1 MNTTELLPEEILI
14 QIFSSLG
21 QQDLVNVLLVC
32 RLWKE
37 VAELPWL
44 WTKEEVVLGQKQV
57 NNIAVLRT
65 RRLERIKRVRVLSRY
80 QLKEEEAD
88 DLFQEILDHESINN

>member
-1 MNTTELLPEEILI
+1 MNTTEPLPEEILI

-32 RLWKE
+32 RRWKE

-65 RRLERIKRVRVLSRY
+65 RRLERVKRVRVLPRY
-80 QLKEEEAD
+80 QLKEEEAE

>member
-57 NNIAVLRT
+57 NNIAGACTERSCFAKIPPQG
-65 RRLERIKRVRVLSRY
+65 RRG
-80 QLKEEEAD
+80 
-88 DLFQEILDHESINN
+88 